1 METKFV
7 KAYCDKAKQYFAL
20 EVKKFG
26 SAWKVTNVTHLSAEE
41 AKLTATEVEQ
51 SSFETNNNLIPCF
64 GCKSR
69 KVGGC
74 TCAKRKNQCTPGMKY
89 QFNCVYCNQLKI
101 DYSLPTM
108 DGAQGARAG
117 EKVTLSQG
125 QEVVIRFADDR
136 PLTNILVGVGW
147 DPVLQGS
154 NMDVDSSVLVV
165 SDNGRAYDLVYF
177 GDKRHSSGCAE
188 LLEDNLTG
196 KYTGNVDSND
206 DENILV
212 DLTKVP
218 RGKDKLV
225 FLINIYECDPRHQTL
240 KDVKN
245 FYIRLCDQTSRKTL
259 IEYKVEDNQVH
270 PKDTAIVIGVATR
283 KSGGWTFKAIGKS
296 LRVSNLQELAN
307 ESMEYI

>member
-26 SAWKVTNVTHLSAEE
+26 SVWKVTNVTHLSAEE

-51 SSFETNNNLIPCF
+51 ATFETNTNLIPCYD
-64 GCKSR
+64 CKSR

-74 TCAKRKNQCTPGMKY
+74 SCAKRRNQCALGMKY
-89 QFNCVYCNQLKI
+89 HFNCVYCNQLKI
-101 DYSLPTM
+101 DYSVPTM
-108 DGAQGARAG
+108 DGVQARAG

-125 QEVVIRFADDR
+125 QEVVIRFADNR

-147 DPVLQGS
+147 DPVSQGT
-154 NMDVDSSVLVV
+154 NMDVDSSVALIPAH
-165 SDNGRAYDLVYF
+165 GGQIDLVYY
-177 GDKRHSSGCAE
+177 GAKIHSSGCAE

-196 KYTGNVDSND
+196 EYTGNVDSND

-212 DLTKVP
+212 DLKKVP
-218 RGKDKLV
+218 QDKDKLV
-225 FLINIYECDPRHQTL
+225 FLINIYECESRHQTL

-245 FYIRLCDQTSRKTL
+245 FYIRLYDQVSKKIL
-259 IEYKVEDNQVH
+259 IEYEVENEQVQ
-270 PKDTAIVIGVATR
+270 PKDTAIVIGVAAR
-283 KSGGWTFKAIGKS
+283 KSNGWTFKAIGKS
-296 LRVSNLQELAN
+296 LRISNVRELAA
-307 ESMEYI
+307 ECVDYI

>member
-26 SAWKVTNVTHLSAEE
+26 LTWKVTNFTYLSADE
-41 AKLTATEVEQ
+41 AKLTATEVDQ
-51 SSFETNNNLIPCF
+51 RTFETNSNLIPCA

-74 TCAKRKNQCTPGMKY
+74 SCAKKKNQCTPGMKY
-89 QFNCVYCNQLKI
+89 HFNCIYCDQLKI

-108 DGAQGARAG
+108 DGIQGARAG

-125 QEVVIRFADDR
+125 QEVVIRFADNR

-147 DPVLQGS
+147 DPVSQGD
-154 NMDVDSSVLVV
+154 NMDVDSSVVV
-165 SDNGRAYDLVYF
+165 MSSNGAQYDLVYY
-177 GDKRHSSGCAE
+177 GAKRHSSGCAE

-196 KYTGNVDSND
+196 EYTGHVDSND

-218 RGKDKLV
+218 RGRDKLV
-225 FLINIYECDPRHQTL
+225 FLINIYECDDRHQTL

-245 FYIRLCDQTSRKTL
+245 FYIRLCDQVSKKTL

-283 KSGGWTFKAIGKS
+283 KNGGWTFKAIGRS
-296 LRVSNLQELAN
+296 LRISTVQDLAR
-307 ESMEYI
+307 ECSAYI